1 MSNRF
6 LPFVDGRSQ
15 SLTGGRTVQLHNPAT
30 GETLVEVEE
39 GGAAAVAAAV
49 DAASKAWTS
58 GVWSRVSSS
67 QRVAVLLRIAALLRE
82 RSEEIALW
90 ETRNAGK
97 PIGDS
102 RWEVGAAAR
111 CFEYYAGLI
120 PAIGGET
127 LPVAANG
134 TGFTWREPIGVCGL
148 IVPWNFPLLI
158 TAWKAAPALAAGCTA
173 VVKPAPATP
182 ITALLLASIAQ
193 EAGLPDGV
201 LNVVPGGDDAGEA
214 LVAHPAVR
222 KISFT
227 GSTSAGKAVLRAG
240 SDDLKRV
247 SLELGGKSPT
257 VVFADADLAKAAGSG
272 MSVFGN
278 AGQDCCARSRILVER
293 SVYADFVDAF
303 VAGAKAAKI
312 GDPEDETVEIGSL
325 ISRAH
330 RSHVD
335 RFVQSAKADGAQ
347 IVCGGGAPDGANPHG
362 AFYAPTVITGATS
375 GMEIFR
381 DEVFGP
387 VAAIVPFDSE
397 EEAVALANDSS
408 YGLSGSVWTRDIGRA
423 LRVAKAVET
432 GVLSINTS
440 SSVHQEMPFG
450 GRKHSGI
457 GRDLGKTA
465 LDQYTEWKSVFIAAE

>member
-1 MSNRF
+1 MSTRF
-6 LPFVDGRSQ
+6 HSFVDGASAPAR
-15 SLTGGRTVQLHNPAT
+15 GGRVVVLHNPAS
-30 GETLVEVEE
+30 GEPLAEVEE
-39 GGAAAVAAAV
+39 GGAHAIADAVA
-49 DAASKAWTS
+49 AASKAWAS
-58 GVWSRVSSS
+58 GVWNRASSGERV
-67 QRVAVLLRIAALLRE
+67 RVLHRIAALLRE
-82 RSEEIALW
+82 RSEEIALC
-90 ETRNAGK
+90 ETRNVGK
-97 PIGDS
+97 PIGDA

-134 TGFTWREPIGVCGL
+134 TGLTLREPIGVCGL

-182 ITALLLASIAQ
+182 LTALLLAQIAQ

-201 LNVVPGGDDAGEA
+201 LNVVAGGDDAGEA
-214 LVAHPAVR
+214 LVKHSAVR

-227 GSTSAGKAVLRAG
+227 GSTSAGKAVLRSGA
-240 SDDLKRV
+240 DDLKRV

-257 VVFADADLAKAAGSG
+257 VVFADADLAKAAASG

-293 SVYADFVDAF
+293 SVYNDFVDAF

-312 GDPEDETVEIGSL
+312 GDPEDESVEIGSL

-335 RFVQSAKADGAQ
+335 RFVQSAKADGATV
-347 IVCGGGAPDGANPHG
+347 VCGGGEPDGVNPHG
-362 AFYAPTVITGATS
+362 AFYAPTVLTGATPA
-375 GMEIFR
+375 MEIFR

-397 EEAVALANDSS
+397 AEAIALANDSA

-423 LRVAKAVET
+423 LRVAKSIET
-432 GVLSINTS
+432 GVISINTS

-457 GRDLGKTA
+457 GRDLGKSA
-465 LDQYTEWKSVFIAAE
+465 LDQYTEWKSVFIAAD